1 MPRAGLPGLPRQRL
15 PRQPH
20 PRPGVVE
27 PNAERIQP
35 QVLVPLFPRKG
46 VVIMGIRPVALG
58 REQLAVGIIA
68 VVVGALALVFGEARN
83 APPPVQMNPVGLTLS
98 ARREVPQRQQH
109 RRRAEGLG
117 PAPVILRPLAV
128 PQEVFRHRVQMVKC
142 ILRPLQPTRTGLG
155 SGFLDQAAARAN
167 FRFSSLT
174 RRS

>member
-1 MPRAGLPGLPRQRL
+1 VPGAGLPGLPRQRL

-98 ARREVPQRQQH
+98 ARREVAPRQEH
-109 RRRAEGLG
+109 RRGAEGLG

-128 PQEVFRHRVQMVKC
+128 PQRVFYHRVQIVQN